1 MAAPLVLD
9 LALAGVAVGSA
20 AALSG
25 IGLVVCYRATGVLN
39 FAQGAIAMVSA
50 YALRQTV
57 VVWHWPRALAI
68 PCCLLVFAPGLGVL
82 LDVLVF
88 RPLQRRRAGT
98 GETLVAGLGVF
109 VLLTGAAYLIWGP
122 TPRADSP
129 ALLPHTRLA
138 SLDGLNLSLDTAVEL
153 ATVLLLALGLGAVTR
168 WTRFGTSLRA
178 VVDDRRLAELGGV
191 DADMVSSVG
200 WAFGSFTAGLT
211 GVLLAPDLQLDPYGL
226 PLLVMETMAVA
237 VVARL
242 RSLPVAIAT
251 ALALGVAQS
260 ELTQFHPSGLAQ
272 PLLESTGANLFVLAL
287 IAAALLPRLLPAAER
302 PDYEPVLTSR
312 HLSDPPGARYLI
324 ALALPLPL
332 LLRPDDLRTA
342 LQLPA
347 LALVLLSIVVVTG
360 YAGQISLGQ
369 AGYAGAGAL
378 ATGLLAG
385 GGIPGLPRLP
395 SPLALL
401 VAVLLTALLGY
412 LVGRPAVHR
421 RGLALALA
429 TFAVGTALSR
439 LVFQQP
445 FAATRLLLDRTGLL
459 GDDHFFYALEL
470 LLLGGAVL
478 LVRQLHRGRLGRAL
492 GAVRDHEPAAAA
504 SGVDVARVKLLAF
517 TVGAALAALGGGL
530 LGLGAQAFDPDSFDP
545 VYGLIWFA
553 AVVVAGADSA
563 LGAVLAAAVLTT
575 LDAGTLHG
583 LSTAAVGAFALLR
596 GWIPVGGNP
605 RAAPAPAPDPHPAP
619 APAPAAAVALSPLG
633 RALATRP
640 HRHQHHQHQ
649 HQHQHQQDSAT

>member
-1 MAAPLVLD
+1 VAAPLVLG
-9 LALAGVAVGSA
+9 LALAGVTVGSA

-39 FAQGAIAMVSA
+39 VAQGAIAMVIA
-50 YALRQTV
+50 YLLRQTV
-57 VVWHWPRALAI
+57 VVWHWPRALAV
-68 PCCLLVFAPGLGVL
+68 PCCLLLFAPGLGVL

-109 VLLTGAAYLIWGP
+109 VLLIGAAYLAWGP

-129 ALLPHTRLA
+129 ALLPHTGLA
-138 SLDGLNLSLDTAVEL
+138 SVDGLDLSLDTVAEP

-178 VVDDRRLAELGGV
+178 VVDDRRLAELGGL

-200 WAFGSFTAGLT
+200 WAFGSFSAGLT
-211 GVLLAPDLQLDPYGL
+211 GVLLAPGLQLDPYGL

-237 VVARL
+237 ILAGL
-242 RSLPVAIAT
+242 RSLPLTIA
-251 ALALGVAQS
+251 AALGLGIAQS

-272 PLLESTGANLFVLAL
+272 PLLESTGANLFILALLAAVLA
-287 IAAALLPRLLPAAER
+287 PRLLPSAER
-302 PDYEPVLTSR
+302 GSPEPVLTANQSV
-312 HLSDPPGARYLI
+312 ARLPW
-324 ALALPLPL
+324 AAPQFTVLALLLPL
-332 LLRPDDLRTA
+332 ALRPDDLRAA

-347 LALVLLSIVVVTG
+347 LAVVLLSIVMVTG
-360 YAGQISLGQ
+360 YAGQVSLGQ
-369 AGYAGAGAL
+369 AGYAGTGAL
-378 ATGLLAG
+378 VTGLLAG
-385 GGIPGLPRLP
+385 GGVPGLPRLP
-395 SPLALL
+395 APLALL
-401 VAVLLTALLGY
+401 VAVLLAALLGF
-412 LVGRPAVHR
+412 LVGRPTVHR

-429 TFAVGTALSR
+429 SFAVGTALSR

-445 FAATRLLLDRTGLL
+445 FAATDLRLDRTGLL
-459 GDDHFFYALEL
+459 GHDHVFYLLEL
-470 LLLGGAVL
+470 LLLGGAAL
-478 LVRQLHRGRLGRAL
+478 LVRQLHSGRLGRAL

-563 LGAVLAAAVLTT
+563 LGAVLAAVVLTA
-575 LDAGTLHG
+575 LDAGTLAG
-583 LSTAAVGAFALLR
+583 VSTAAVGVLALLR
-596 GWIPVGGNP
+596 GWIPRGIGERPVQGP
-605 RAAPAPAPDPHPAP
+605 ERQPAPLPAT
-619 APAPAAAVALSPLG
+619 VLSPLG
-633 RALATRP
+633 RALAQRP
-640 HRHQHHQHQ
+640 RQRHRLRQYPHP
-649 HQHQHQQDSAT
+649 DGEA

>member
-1 MAAPLVLD
+1 MAAPLVLG
-9 LALAGVAVGSA
+9 LALAGVTVGSA

-39 FAQGAIAMVSA
+39 VAQGAIAMVIA
-50 YALRQTV
+50 YLLRQTV
-57 VVWHWPRALAI
+57 VVWHWPRALAV
-68 PCCLLVFAPGLGVL
+68 PCCLLLFAPGLGVL

-109 VLLTGAAYLIWGP
+109 VLLIGAAYLVWGP

-129 ALLPHTRLA
+129 ALLPHTGLA
-138 SLDGLNLSLDTAVEL
+138 SVDGLALSLDTVAEP

-178 VVDDRRLAELGGV
+178 VVDDRRLAELGGL

-211 GVLLAPDLQLDPYGL
+211 GVLLAPGLQLDPYGL

-237 VVARL
+237 ILAGL
-242 RSLPVAIAT
+242 RSLPLTIA
-251 ALALGVAQS
+251 AALGLGIAQS

-287 IAAALLPRLLPAAER
+287 LAAVLVPRLLPSAER
-302 PDYEPVLTSR
+302 GSPEPVLMADQSITR
-312 HLSDPPGARYLI
+312 LPWAAPQFTV
-324 ALALPLPL
+324 LALLLPL
-332 LLRPDDLRTA
+332 ALRPDDLRAA

-347 LALVLLSIVVVTG
+347 LAVVLLSIVVVTG

-369 AGYAGAGAL
+369 AGYAGTGAL
-378 ATGLLAG
+378 VTGLLAG
-385 GGIPGLPRLP
+385 GGVPGLPRLP
-395 SPLALL
+395 APLALL
-401 VAVLLTALLGY
+401 VAVLLAALLGF
-412 LVGRPAVHR
+412 LVGRPTVHR

-429 TFAVGTALSR
+429 SFAVGTALSR

-445 FAATRLLLDRTGLL
+445 FAATDLRLDRTGLL
-459 GDDHFFYALEL
+459 GHDHVFYLLEL
-470 LLLGGAVL
+470 LLLGGAAL
-478 LVRQLHRGRLGRAL
+478 LVRQLHSGRLGRAL

-563 LGAVLAAAVLTT
+563 LGAVLAAVVLTA
-575 LDAGTLHG
+575 LDAGTLAG
-583 LSTAAVGAFALLR
+583 VSTAAVGVLALLR
-596 GWIPVGGNP
+596 GWIPRGIGERPVQGP
-605 RAAPAPAPDPHPAP
+605 ERQPAPLPAT
-619 APAPAAAVALSPLG
+619 VLSPLG
-633 RALATRP
+633 RALAQRP
-640 HRHQHHQHQ
+640 RQRHRLRQYPRP
-649 HQHQHQQDSAT
+649 DGEA

>member
-1 MAAPLVLD
+1 MTAPLALD
-9 LALAGVAVGSA
+9 LALAGVSVGSA

-25 IGLVVCYRATGVLN
+25 MGLVVCYRATGVLN
-39 FAQGAIAMVSA
+39 FAQGAIAMIVA

-57 VVWHWPRALAI
+57 VVWHWPRTLAV

-88 RPLQRRRAGT
+88 RPLQRRRAGF
-98 GETLVAGLGVF
+98 GEALVAGLGVF
-109 VLLTGAAYLIWGP
+109 VLLVGAAYVVWGP

-129 ALLPHTRLA
+129 TLLPQVRLA
-138 SLDGLNLSLDTAVEL
+138 VLDGLNLSLGTVVEL
-153 ATVLLLALGLGAVTR
+153 GTLLALALGLGAVSR

-178 VVDDRRLAELGGV
+178 VVDDRRLAELNGL

-211 GVLLAPDLQLDPYGL
+211 GVLLAPSLQLDPYGL

-237 VVARL
+237 ILAGL
-242 RSLPVAIAT
+242 RSLTVTIVA

-260 ELTQFHPSGLAQ
+260 ELTQFHPGGLAQ

-287 IAAALLPRLLPAAER
+287 LVAALAPRLLPAITRGGGQPALTAR
-302 PDYEPVLTSR
+302 QSGLPTVGSAHLRVLLMS
-312 HLSDPPGARYLI
+312 
-324 ALALPLPL
+324 LALLLPFA
-332 LLRPDDLRTA
+332 LRADDLRAA
-342 LQLPA
+342 LQVPA
-347 LALVLLSIVVVTG
+347 LALILLSIVVVSG

-369 AGYAGAGAL
+369 AGYAGTGAL
-378 ATGLLAG
+378 VTGLLAG
-385 GGIPGLPRLP
+385 GGVPGLPRLP
-395 SPLALL
+395 GPVALL
-401 VAVLLTALLGY
+401 VAVLTAALLGVA
-412 LVGRPAVHR
+412 VGRPTIHR

-445 FAATRLLLDRTGLL
+445 FAANRLLLDRTGAL
-459 GDDHFFYALEL
+459 GDDRFFYAAEL
-470 LLLGGAVL
+470 LLLGCGLL
-478 LVRQLHRGRLGRAL
+478 LVRSLHRGRTGRAL

-530 LGLGAQAFDPDSFDP
+530 LGLGVQAFDPDSFDP

-553 AVVVAGADSA
+553 AVVVTGADSA
-563 LGAVLAAAVLTT
+563 LGAVLAAAALTA
-575 LDAGTLHG
+575 LDSGTLPG
-583 LSTAAVGAFALLR
+583 VATAAIGLLALAQGWLRPRNLMGRQRTEQQPAVG
-596 GWIPVGGNP
+596 
-605 RAAPAPAPDPHPAP
+605 
-619 APAPAAAVALSPLG
+619 LSPLG
-633 RALATRP
+633 RRLAAGRARP
-640 HRHQHHQHQ
+640 GER
-649 HQHQHQQDSAT
+649 A

>member
-1 MAAPLVLD
+1 MAAPLVFD
-9 LALAGVAVGSA
+9 LALAGTAVGSA

-39 FAQGAIAMVSA
+39 FAQGAIAMVCA
-50 YALRQTV
+50 YVLRQTV
-57 VVWHWPRALAI
+57 VVWHWPRALAV

-109 VLLTGAAYLIWGP
+109 VLLIGAAYLIWGP
-122 TPRADSP
+122 TPRADAP

-138 SLDGLNLSLDTAVEL
+138 SVDGVNLSVDTVVEL
-153 ATVLLLALGLGAVTR
+153 AAVLLLALGLGAVTR
-168 WTRFGTSLRA
+168 WTRFGASLRA
-178 VVDDRRLAELGGV
+178 VVDDRRLAELSGL

-200 WAFGSFTAGLT
+200 WAFGSFAAGLA

-237 VVARL
+237 VMAGL
-242 RSLPVAIAT
+242 RSLPVTIAT
-251 ALALGVAQS
+251 ALALGVVQS

-272 PLLESTGANLFVLAL
+272 PLLESTGANLFVVALLAG
-287 IAAALLPRLLPAAER
+287 ALLPRLLPTAER
-302 PDYEPVLTSR
+302 TGYAPVLTSR
-312 HLSDPPGARYLI
+312 HWKPPPALPYLV

-332 LLRPDDLRTA
+332 ALHPDDLRSA

-347 LALVLLSIVVVTG
+347 LAMVLLSIVVVTG

-378 ATGLLAG
+378 ATGLLTG
-385 GGIPGLPRLP
+385 GGVPGLPRLP
-395 SPLALL
+395 GPLALL

-412 LVGRPAVHR
+412 LVGRPAVRR
-421 RGLALALA
+421 RGLALALV

-445 FAATRLLLDRTGLL
+445 FAATRVVLDRTGLL
-459 GDDHFFYALEL
+459 GDDRVFYSVEL

-553 AVVVAGADSA
+553 AAVVAGADSA
-563 LGAVLAAAVLTT
+563 LGAVLAAAVLTA
-575 LDAGTLHG
+575 LDAGTLSG
-583 LSTAAVGAFALLR
+583 LSTAAVGALALLR
-596 GWIPVGGNP
+596 GWLPVGGGP
-605 RAAPAPAPDPHPAP
+605 GAVAIPDPAPEPTLG
-619 APAPAAAVALSPLG
+619 LSPLG
-633 RALATRP
+633 RALAARSRP
-640 HRHQHHQHQ
+640 HR
-649 HQHQHQQDSAT
+649 DGAA

>member
-1 MAAPLVLD
+1 MAAPLVLG
-9 LALAGVAVGSA
+9 LALAGVTVGSA

-39 FAQGAIAMVSA
+39 VAQGAIAMVIA
-50 YALRQTV
+50 YLLRQTV
-57 VVWHWPRALAI
+57 VVWHWPRALAV
-68 PCCLLVFAPGLGVL
+68 PCCLLLFAPGLGVL

-109 VLLTGAAYLIWGP
+109 VLLIGAAYLVWGP

-129 ALLPHTRLA
+129 ALLPHTGLA
-138 SLDGLNLSLDTAVEL
+138 SVDGLALSLDTVAEP

-178 VVDDRRLAELGGV
+178 VVDDRRLAELGGL

-211 GVLLAPDLQLDPYGL
+211 GVLLAPGLQLDPYGL

-237 VVARL
+237 ILAGL
-242 RSLPVAIAT
+242 RSLPLTIA
-251 ALALGVAQS
+251 AALGLGIAQS

-287 IAAALLPRLLPAAER
+287 LAAVLVPRLLPSAER
-302 PDYEPVLTSR
+302 GSPEPVLMADQSITR
-312 HLSDPPGARYLI
+312 LPWAAPQFTV
-324 ALALPLPL
+324 LALLLPL
-332 LLRPDDLRTA
+332 ALRPDDLRAA

-347 LALVLLSIVVVTG
+347 LAVVLLSIVVVTG

-369 AGYAGAGAL
+369 AGYAGTGAL
-378 ATGLLAG
+378 VTGLLAG
-385 GGIPGLPRLP
+385 GGVPGLPRLP
-395 SPLALL
+395 APLALL
-401 VAVLLTALLGY
+401 VAVLLAALLGF
-412 LVGRPAVHR
+412 LVGRPTVRR

-429 TFAVGTALSR
+429 SFAVGTALSR

-445 FAATRLLLDRTGLL
+445 FAATDLRLDRTGLL
-459 GDDHFFYALEL
+459 GHDHVFYLLEL
-470 LLLGGAVL
+470 LLLGGAAL
-478 LVRQLHRGRLGRAL
+478 LVRQLHSGRLGRAL

-563 LGAVLAAAVLTT
+563 LGAVLAAVVLTA
-575 LDAGTLHG
+575 LDAGTLAG
-583 LSTAAVGAFALLR
+583 VSTAAVGVLALLR
-596 GWIPVGGNP
+596 GWIPRGIGERPVQGP
-605 RAAPAPAPDPHPAP
+605 ERQPAPLPAT
-619 APAPAAAVALSPLG
+619 VLSPLG
-633 RALATRP
+633 RALAQRP
-640 HRHQHHQHQ
+640 RQRHRLRQYPRP
-649 HQHQHQQDSAT
+649 DGEA

>member
-1 MAAPLVLD
+1 VAAPLVLG
-9 LALAGVAVGSA
+9 LALAGVTVGSA

-39 FAQGAIAMVSA
+39 VAQGAVAMVIA
-50 YALRQTV
+50 YLLRQTV
-57 VVWHWPRALAI
+57 VVWHWPRALAV
-68 PCCLLVFAPGLGVL
+68 PCCLLLFAPGLGVL

-109 VLLTGAAYLIWGP
+109 VLLTGAAYLVWGP

-129 ALLPHTRLA
+129 ALLPHTGLA
-138 SLDGLNLSLDTAVEL
+138 SVDGLDLSLDTVAEL
-153 ATVLLLALGLGAVTR
+153 ATVLLLALGVGAVTR

-178 VVDDRRLAELGGV
+178 VVDDRRLAELAGL

-211 GVLLAPDLQLDPYGL
+211 GVLLAPGLQLDPYGL

-237 VVARL
+237 ILAGL
-242 RSLPVAIAT
+242 RSLPLTIA
-251 ALALGVAQS
+251 AALGLGIAQS
-260 ELTQFHPSGLAQ
+260 ELTQFHPTGLAR

-287 IAAALLPRLLPAAER
+287 LAAVLVPRLLPSAER
-302 PDYEPVLTSR
+302 GSHEPVLMTDQSFTR
-312 HLSDPPGARYLI
+312 LRWATPQFTV
-324 ALALPLPL
+324 LALLLPL
-332 LLRPDDLRTA
+332 ALRPDDLRAA

-347 LALVLLSIVVVTG
+347 LAVVLLSIVVVTG

-369 AGYAGAGAL
+369 AGYAGTGAL
-378 ATGLLAG
+378 VTGLLAG
-385 GGIPGLPRLP
+385 GGVPGLPRLP
-395 SPLALL
+395 APLALL
-401 VAVLLTALLGY
+401 GAVLLAALLGF
-412 LVGRPAVHR
+412 LVGRPTVHR

-429 TFAVGTALSR
+429 SFAVGTALSR

-445 FAATRLLLDRTGLL
+445 FATTDLRLDRTGLL
-459 GDDHFFYALEL
+459 GHDHVFYLLEL
-470 LLLGGAVL
+470 LLLGGAAL
-478 LVRQLHRGRLGRAL
+478 LVRQLHSGRLGRAL

-563 LGAVLAAAVLTT
+563 LGAVLAAVVLTA
-575 LDAGTLHG
+575 LDAGTLAG
-583 LSTAAVGAFALLR
+583 VSTAAVGVLALLR
-596 GWIPVGGNP
+596 GWIPGDSRGRPVLGTE
-605 RAAPAPAPDPHPAP
+605 RRPAT
-619 APAPAAAVALSPLG
+619 VLSPLG
-633 RALATRP
+633 RALAQRP
-640 HRHQHHQHQ
+640 RQRHHLRRYPHP
-649 HQHQHQQDSAT
+649 DGEA